1 MVQWLEL
8 HAPNAGGLG
17 SISGQRTRFHMPQL
31 RPDAAKKKKKSV
43 NVMWYP
49 RWVLEQIKDIR

>member
-17 SISGQRTRFHMPQL
+17 SISGQRTRFHMPRL
-31 RPDAAKKKKKSV
+31 RPDAAKKKKKICKC
-43 NVMWYP
+43 NVVSQMGSGTDK
-49 RWVLEQIKDIR
+49 RH